1 MTIAALY
8 LLAFGMKAAAFPVN
22 FWLPASYHTPR
33 IVTAALFGGLLTKV
47 GIYAL
52 LRTLVMIF
60 PVERLAL
67 SGLSSAW
74 VAVADDDPRRRSAR
88 WRRPTSGGCSASW

>member
-1 MTIAALY
+1 MADIATKAAGLRGSAPLTTIAALY

-33 IVTAALFGGLLTKV
+33 IVTAALFGGLLTKI

-52 LRTLVMIF
+52 LRALVMIF
-60 PVERLAL
+60 PVERLRSRA
-67 SGLSSAW
+67 SSHGW
-74 VAVADDDPRRRSAR
+74 RSRR
-88 WRRPTSGGCSASW
+88 